1 MTVTVI
7 RTVIVYI
14 VLTLCVR
21 LMGKRQLGQLQPAE
35 FVFSILIS
43 NIIALPIEDPQRPML
58 PAIASVLLLSAF
70 EVLTSW
76 LTMKSGRL
84 RRLTEGKPALIIDD
98 GRLCVENMKE
108 LRFTADDV
116 QEALRKKDIFD
127 ISTVAYAVAET
138 DGTLS
143 VLLKAANQPAEKQ
156 DVGGKGDDDLRVTV
170 VSDGRR
176 INEPFLGR
184 SFTDEEIGSFVKQ
197 TGKTASELMLLDV
210 AGKGK
215 NNVIEKRDAVKKK
228 GKYK

>member
-176 INEPFLGR
+176 INEPF
-184 SFTDEEIGSFVKQ
+184 
-197 TGKTASELMLLDV
+197 
-210 AGKGK
+210 
-215 NNVIEKRDAVKKK
+215 
-228 GKYK
+228 